1 MPGRAN
7 TSGSVDVT
15 PGDAAVAASVY
26 DWRCEPEVGAGVPA
40 SDRFDAENLGGH
52 LDSPLRFYW
61 QMTLIRHAERRLL
74 HLFAEDRLFGTTHTC
89 LGQEAN
95 AVGVINALDRAR
107 DTVWSNHR
115 CHGHF
120 LAYCGQVA
128 KLLGE
133 IMGRSGGVCG
143 GRGGSQHLSWGRFHS
158 SGIQGGLA
166 PLALGTAMADRE
178 DGAISV
184 VFLGDGT
191 MGEGLVYEGLNLAAL
206 WSLPVLFVVEDNGI
220 AQTTPKH
227 LGVSGSIAERA
238 APFGVRCFG
247 YAGTD
252 VEAIHDL
259 ARTAVDY
266 VRGEQ
271 RPAWLHL
278 ETVRLGPHS
287 KGDDTR
293 DQDQLAALWAQD
305 PLDLQ
310 GRRITDREAWDDQAA
325 QVVER
330 ALAEAEAMPI
340 ACASSNR

>member
-1 MPGRAN
+1 
-7 TSGSVDVT
+7 VT
-15 PGDAAVAASVY
+15 TFDRRGAPAPALDLVAT
-26 DWRCEPEVGAGVPA
+26 
-40 SDRFDAENLGGH
+40 DRFHAGNLGAD
-52 LDSPLRFYW
+52 LPAPVRFYW
-61 QMTLIRHAERRLL
+61 QMTLIRHTERLL
-74 HLFAEDRLFGTTHTC
+74 LDLFQQNRIFGTTHTC

-95 AVGVINALDRAR
+95 AVGVVNALDRGR

-128 KLLGE
+128 RLLGE
-133 IMGRSGGVCG
+133 IMGRRDGVCG
-143 GRGGSQHLSWGRFHS
+143 GRGGSQHLSWARFHS
-158 SGIQGGLA
+158 SGIQGGLV
-166 PLALGTAMADRE
+166 PLALGTAMADRD

-191 MGEGLVYEGLNLAAL
+191 LGEGLVYEGLNLAAL

-220 AQTTPKH
+220 AQTTPKR
-227 LGVSGSIAERA
+227 LAVSGSITDRA

-247 YAGTD
+247 HAGTD

-259 ARTAVDY
+259 ARVAAAY
-266 VRGEQ
+266 VRAEQ
-271 RPAWLHL
+271 KPAWLHI

-293 DQDQLAALWAQD
+293 DEAELARLREQD

-310 GRRITDREAWDDQAA
+310 GERLADREVWDARAA
-325 QVVER
+325 DLVGR

-340 ACASSNR
+340 ACASSTI

>member
-1 MPGRAN
+1 MPA
-7 TSGSVDVT
+7 
-15 PGDAAVAASVY
+15 DAAVAVLGS
-26 DWRCEPEVGAGVPA
+26 DWRLEPEAPPRIPA
-40 SDRFDAENLGGH
+40 TNRFHAENLGAR
-52 LDSPLRFYW
+52 LPLPLRLYW
-61 QMTLIRHAERRLL
+61 QMTLIRQTERLL
-74 HLFAEDRLFGTTHTC
+74 LKLFQDNRIFGTTHTC

-128 KLLGE
+128 QLLGE
-133 IMGRSGGVCG
+133 IMGRREGVCG
-143 GRGGSQHLSWGRFHS
+143 GRGGSQHLSRGRFHS
-158 SGIQGGLA
+158 SGIQGGLV
-166 PLALGTAMADRE
+166 PLALGTALADRA
-178 DGAISV
+178 DHAISV

-191 MGEGLVYEGLNLAAL
+191 MGEGVVYEGLNLAAL

-227 LGVSGSIAERA
+227 LGVSGSIADRA
-238 APFGVRCFG
+238 AAFGVRCF
-247 YAGTD
+247 ACADTD
-252 VEAIHDL
+252 VEAIHNL

-266 VRGEQ
+266 VRGDG
-271 RPAWLHL
+271 RPAWLHI

-293 DQDQLAALWAQD
+293 PEAEVAALWERD
-305 PLDLQ
+305 PLAMQ
-310 GRRITDREAWDDQAA
+310 GERITDREAWDDRAA
-325 QVVER
+325 EVAAR

-340 ACASSNR
+340 ACASSKL

>member
-1 MPGRAN
+1 MSGNIDVMPA
-7 TSGSVDVT
+7 
-15 PGDAAVAASVY
+15 DAAVAIRGS
-26 DWRCEPEVGAGVPA
+26 DWRLEPEASPRVPA
-40 SDRFDAENLGGH
+40 TDRFHVENLGVG
-52 LDSPLRFYW
+52 LPLPLRLYW
-61 QMTLIRHAERRLL
+61 QMTLIRQTERLL
-74 HLFAEDRLFGTTHTC
+74 LKLFQQNRIFGTTHTC

-133 IMGRSGGVCG
+133 IMGRREGVCG

-158 SGIQGGLA
+158 SGIQGGLV
-166 PLALGTAMADRE
+166 PLALGTALADRT
-178 DGAISV
+178 DHAISV

-191 MGEGLVYEGLNLAAL
+191 MGEGVVYEGLNLAAL
-206 WSLPVLFVVEDNGI
+206 WSLPVLFVVEDNGV

-238 APFGVRCFG
+238 APFGVRRFSC
-247 YAGTD
+247 ADTD
-252 VEAIHDL
+252 VEAIHEL

-266 VRGEQ
+266 VRGDC
-271 RPAWLHL
+271 RPAWLHI

-293 DQDQLAALWAQD
+293 SKVELAALWERD
-305 PLDLQ
+305 PLALQ
-310 GRRITDREAWDDQAA
+310 GERITDQDAWDDQAA
-325 QVVER
+325 EVVAR

-340 ACASSNR
+340 ACVSSKL

>member
-1 MPGRAN
+1 M
-7 TSGSVDVT
+7 T
-15 PGDAAVAASVY
+15 PGDTAIAVRGS
-26 DWRCEPEVGAGVPA
+26 DWCLELEAPPRVPA
-40 SDRFDAENLGGH
+40 TDRFHAEHLGM
-52 LDSPLRFYW
+52 PLPLAVRLYW
-61 QMTLIRHAERRLL
+61 QMTLIRQTERLL
-74 HLFAEDRLFGTTHTC
+74 LKLFQQNRIFGTTHTC

-120 LAYCGQVA
+120 IAYCGQVA

-133 IMGRSGGVCG
+133 IMGRQEGVCG

-158 SGIQGGLA
+158 SGVQGGLV
-166 PLALGTAMADRE
+166 PLALGTALADRA
-178 DGAISV
+178 DHAISV

-220 AQTTPKH
+220 AQTTPKR
-227 LGVSGSIAERA
+227 LGVSGSIADRA
-238 APFGVRCFG
+238 APFGVRCFSC
-247 YAGTD
+247 AETD

-259 ARTAVDY
+259 ARTAVAY
-266 VRGEQ
+266 VRDGQ
-271 RPAWLHL
+271 PAWLHIDS
-278 ETVRLGPHS
+278 VRLGPHS

-293 DQDQLAALWAQD
+293 SEAELAALWQRD
-305 PLDLQ
+305 PLTLQ
-310 GRRITDREAWDDQAA
+310 GERIIDREVWDDQAA
-325 QVVER
+325 EIVTR

-340 ACASSNR
+340 ACASSKL